1 MGTNVLGPQKKMIG
15 GMRSRY
21 GDQTLA
27 AWLILPSILV
37 IGGLLIYPLLYN
49 IFISLHDFDLKRLYL
64 GTPFIGL
71 KNYISAL
78 TSNYFWSAVGRT
90 LYFTIASVGIELIL
104 GIMIA
109 LVLNRDFW
117 GRDFVR
123 SILLLPWAIPTVV
136 NGIMWKWIYN
146 SNYGALNGILKQLGL
161 IHSYQNWLGHPITA
175 MNMVILA
182 DVWKTT
188 PFVAIMILAALQT
201 IPDSLYEAAQ
211 IDGAGPWQAF
221 QHLTL
226 RLIRPSILVVLVIRT
241 MEAFRVF
248 DIIYIITR
256 GGPADGTQVI
266 TYFTYNETFNNLNFG
281 LGASL
286 AYLTSLVILVMA
298 LIYMKLL
305 RSESNY

>member
-1 MGTNVLGPQKKMIG
+1 MGTNVLGPQKKRIA

-21 GDQTLA
+21 RDQALA

-37 IGGLLIYPLLYN
+37 IGGLLVYPLLYN

-136 NGIMWKWIYN
+136 NGIMWRWIYN

-161 IHSYQNWLGHPITA
+161 IHSYQNWLGHPATA

-221 QHLTL
+221 RYLTL
-226 RLIRPSILVVLVIRT
+226 RLIRPAILVVLVIRT

-248 DIIYIITR
+248 DIIYIITQ

-298 LIYMKLL
+298 LIYMRLL